1 MILKIN
7 PDNPQPRLIKK
18 VVEVLQKGGVIA
30 YPTDT
35 IYALGCDLYQKD
47 AQLRIRHL
55 KKHHKKK
62 RLSIICADLKD
73 ISKYAYVSNYVYRI
87 MRQRIPG
94 AYTFILQATK
104 LVPKIMLTNQKSIG
118 IRVPDNVISLAL
130 VRELGHPIVTTSVT
144 KPDESLYNHPEDIA
158 QMFGKALDM
167 VVDGGPIL
175 AEHSSIIDFTA
186 DQPVIVRRGK
196 GNVDFITEEE

>member
-1 MILKIN
+1 
-7 PDNPQPRLIKK
+7 
-18 VVEVLQKGGVIA
+18 
-30 YPTDT
+30 
-35 IYALGCDLYQKD
+35 
-47 AQLRIRHL
+47 
-55 KKHHKKK
+55 
-62 RLSIICADLKD
+62 
-73 ISKYAYVSNYVYRI
+73 

-144 KPDESLYNHPEDIA
+144 KPDESLYNYPEDIA

-167 VVDGGPIL
+167 VVDGGPII

>member
-18 VVEVLQKGGVIA
+18 VVEVLQKGGIVA

-73 ISKYAYVSNYVYRI
+73 ISK
-87 MRQRIPG
+87 
-94 AYTFILQATK
+94 
-104 LVPKIMLTNQKSIG
+104 
-118 IRVPDNVISLAL
+118 
-130 VRELGHPIVTTSVT
+130 
-144 KPDESLYNHPEDIA
+144 
-158 QMFGKALDM
+158 
-167 VVDGGPIL
+167 
-175 AEHSSIIDFTA
+175 
-186 DQPVIVRRGK
+186 
-196 GNVDFITEEE
+196 

>member
-1 MILKIN
+1 
-7 PDNPQPRLIKK
+7 
-18 VVEVLQKGGVIA
+18 
-30 YPTDT
+30 
-35 IYALGCDLYQKD
+35 
-47 AQLRIRHL
+47 
-55 KKHHKKK
+55 
-62 RLSIICADLKD
+62 
-73 ISKYAYVSNYVYRI
+73 

-94 AYTFILQATK
+94 AYTFILRATK

-144 KPDESLYNHPEDIA
+144 NPDESLYNHPEDIA